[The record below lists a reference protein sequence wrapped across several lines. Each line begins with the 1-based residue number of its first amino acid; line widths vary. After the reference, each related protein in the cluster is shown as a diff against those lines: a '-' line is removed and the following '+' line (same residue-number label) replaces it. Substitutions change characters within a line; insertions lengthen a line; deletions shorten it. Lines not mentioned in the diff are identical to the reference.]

1 MNTRYICTKKYIL
14 ALLNKMRNISK
25 RSIHLTFTAII
36 YSLSQYR
43 RYTNDIKF
51 IFKQILGGAILKKCA
66 QKGPLITAW
75 LFFENH
81 KPEP

>member
-1 MNTRYICTKKYIL
+1 MIL
-14 ALLNKMRNISK
+14 SSYLNK
-25 RSIHLTFTAII
+25 F
-36 YSLSQYR
+36 
-43 RYTNDIKF
+43 
-51 IFKQILGGAILKKCA
+51 LGGAILKKCA